1 MFIPRFTFL
10 CATALMFVACG
21 GGGAGSAGGSSGG
34 DGGGDGGGG
43 SGSGGGS
50 GGSGTGSGTGGS
62 GASGFYLPF
71 VATSTNGGDTGVF
84 VIPSGELSST
94 PIFVSR
100 TPASEQTVAIAGLSK
115 QLTKN
120 SSNVV
125 TSSTP
130 YALLYYTT
138 SPNGIAHLYGLK
150 LADTSVVPN
159 AFPVSRLTLNSVGE
173 ICGSIGSAVTN
184 VYDPT
189 KLFVVLHTNAGG
201 ASSCGKGGDVYQVIH
216 YADSSATAPHV
227 VTITPPTTGVGGI
240 FTPLYKT
247 DGSLGG
253 VVMLDSATGD
263 LDFYA
268 GDSFRTPTVLTT
280 GVTSW
285 FDMVDDTTVNGTG
298 SVGASTAFLQVTTTS
313 GTSVWRVTSSGS
325 ASNVYT
331 ASGNLSVTGV
341 ADNNNVY
348 FTDTIASSGMQRIYQ
363 EAIGGGTPLELY
375 STAGIGLPP
384 PLYFLVGSNGTSL
397 VLTSN
402 AVSATGVLSTSV
414 LTIPVGTP
422 SAPTPIAGPFSGV
435 VVAAMCPST
444 FGDVASDDLLL
455 NVSQGPISG
464 STSTS
469 YSSEVLTPSGVVKQA
484 ALANSIFPGLPACGG
499 NFGSVLQVQGITDT
513 NGYGGGTVNAFNLS
527 SFSATPLG
535 TTSGSGSYTVPA
547 GNQLLGIF
555 LSDTVGMGGVGPTLP
570 SSSVRTGIA
579 FDVSTSLIVPV
590 SVPNSDVSV
599 QL

>member
-1 MFIPRFTFL
+1 MFKARFAL
-10 CATALMFVACG
+10 VCATALMVVACG
-21 GGGAGSAGGSSGG
+21 GEGAGSAGGGSGG

-43 SGSGGGS
+43 SGSGGG
-50 GGSGTGSGTGGS
+50 GTGGS

-71 VATSTNGGDTGVF
+71 VATSTGGGDTGVF

-138 SPNGIAHLYGLK
+138 SPYGIAHMYGLK
-150 LADTSVVPN
+150 LADTSVVPH
-159 AFPVSRLTLNSVGE
+159 AFSVSRLTLNSVGD

-201 ASSCGKGGDVYQVIH
+201 ASSCGKGGDVYQVVH
-216 YADSSATAPHV
+216 YTDSSATAPTAV
-227 VTITPPTTGVGGI
+227 PITPPTTGVGGI
-240 FTPLYKT
+240 FTPLYQT
-247 DGSLGG
+247 DGALGG

-280 GVTSW
+280 SVTSW
-285 FDMVDDTTVNGTG
+285 FDMVDDATVNGTG
-298 SVGASTAFLQVTTTS
+298 SVGASTAFLQVTTSS
-313 GTSVWRVTSSGS
+313 GTSVWRVTSSGA

-348 FTDTIASSGMQRIYQ
+348 FTDTLASSGIQRIYQ
-363 EAIGGGTPLELY
+363 EAMGGGTPLELY
-375 STAGIGLPP
+375 STSGIGIGLPP

-402 AVSATGVLSTSV
+402 AVSATGVPSTLV
-414 LTIPVGTP
+414 QTIPVGTP
-422 SAPTPIAGPFSGV
+422 SAPRPVAGPFSGV
-435 VVAAMCPST
+435 VFAAMCPST
-444 FGDVASDDLLL
+444 FGDVTSDDLLL

-469 YSSEVLTPSGVVKQA
+469 YSSEVLTPSGAVKQA
-484 ALANSIFPGLPACGG
+484 ALANSVFPDLPACGS
-499 NFGSVLQVQGITDT
+499 NFGSVLQVQGIADT

-527 SFSATPLG
+527 SFSATPLS

-555 LSDTVGMGGVGPTLP
+555 LSDTVGLGGVGPTSP
-570 SSSVRTGIA
+570 SSGVHTGIA
-579 FDVSTSLIVPV
+579 FDVSKSLIVPV

-599 QL
+599 LL